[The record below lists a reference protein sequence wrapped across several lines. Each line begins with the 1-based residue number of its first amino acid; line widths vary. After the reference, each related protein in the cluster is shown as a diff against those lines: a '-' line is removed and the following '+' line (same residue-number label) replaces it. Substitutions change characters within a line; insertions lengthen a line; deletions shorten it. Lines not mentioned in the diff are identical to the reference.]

1 METFRI
7 KHRFTLLLLLVSFS
21 GAGCNTPT
29 GRALNQGDY
38 ERAVRL
44 SVDKL
49 RSSPNNKK
57 AAEVLERALA
67 AGR

>member
-1 METFRI
+1 MKRSYQTPL
-7 KHRFTLLLLLVSFS
+7 LLLLLVSFLA
-21 GAGCNTPT
+21 AGCNTPR
-29 GRALNQGDY
+29 RALNQGDY

-57 AAEVLERALA
+57 AAEVLERACRWPLICM
-67 AGR
+67 